1 MKRTILIAMATLTL
15 TGCADVS
22 FLYPIFEK
30 QDLATDIDISGEWN
44 GKDGDKWRFTRMEN
58 GAYQLEWS
66 NKEEKEVLE
75 ANLVRIS
82 NYLFIDVASKPEGT
96 AIRGHAVARV
106 DHSGDSLQLAWIDS
120 GWLAD
125 RLEKDR
131 ALPFERPCMDKNRRC
146 MVVTAST
153 ADLQNF
159 LMRHAQDVKAFS
171 KPDLLRLAEYSAR

>member
-1 MKRTILIAMATLTL
+1 MKRMMLIAMATLTL
-15 TGCADVS
+15 TGCADIN

-30 QDLATDIDISGEWN
+30 RDLATDIDLSGEWK
-44 GKDGDKWRFTRMEN
+44 GKDNDKWRFTRA
-58 GAYQLEWS
+58 GDGSYTLEWS

-82 NYLFIDVASKPEGT
+82 NYLFLDVSSKPEGT

-106 DHSGDSLQLAWIDS
+106 DLSAASLYLGWFDT

-125 RLEKDR
+125 RLEKDH
-131 ALPFERPCMDKNRRC
+131 ALTFERPCMEKNRKC

-153 ADLQNF
+153 ADIQNF
-159 LMRHAQDVKAFS
+159 LMRYAQDGKAFE
-171 KPDLLRLAEYSAR
+171 KPDLLRRTE